1 MKTILIFGCGSI
13 GNHMSFASRK
23 LGYKVYITDIIQS
36 YCMFNLEIISVID
49 DKTSNLSCVHRG
61 KKRTE
66 RKFN

>member
-1 MKTILIFGCGSI
+1 MKIYIKKSI
-13 GNHMSFASRK
+13 S
-23 LGYKVYITDIIQS
+23 KVYITDIIQS
-36 YCMFNLEIISVID
+36 YCMYNHEIISVID